1 METKESVLQR
11 VFGYSAF
18 RGGQEALIDAQL
30 RGQDAFGIMP
40 TGKSLC
46 YQIPA
51 LLLEGVTLVI
61 SPLISL
67 MRDQVMALKNAGVAA
82 AYINSSLTPAQIR
95 LVYRNIRSGMYKI
108 IYVAPERLLTDGF
121 LEAIQT
127 RKVSLVTV
135 DEAHCISQWGQ
146 DFRPSYLKI
155 VDFLNIL
162 TPRPVVSAFT
172 ATATEAVRQD
182 IAQILQLRDP
192 LRVVT
197 GFDRPNL
204 RFEVR
209 RPKQKLPALI
219 ELVQQRRDK
228 AGIVYC
234 ATRKAVEEVCENL
247 QLNGIAATRYH
258 AGLPDEER
266 RDNQEDFLYD
276 RKTVMVATNAFGMG
290 IDKSN
295 VSYVIHYNMPQ
306 SLESYYQEAG
316 RAGRDGA
323 KAECIL
329 LYAPGDVQTA
339 KYLIQHPALSGELSQ
354 EELEQKQR
362 LDLERLDV
370 MVNYCKTQSCL
381 RGYILDYFG
390 QEHESFCGNCSNCST
405 ETEERDITDQARM
418 ILSCV
423 QRMSAKLGYSL
434 GLTSVVRTLLGSRDK
449 RLLQLGLDKLGSY
462 GMLRKLGKDDL
473 RAMAESLESQGYL
486 ETDPVHGG
494 VSLTQKAQGVLFE
507 GKTVSMRLPKAE
519 ASAPV
524 SSPVGGE
531 QSPDLLAMLKR
542 LRRKASPPTS
552 FSPMQPWRTWPA
564 RPRRLWRPSPRSTAW
579 AASRSSGSER
589 SLWMPSQTIS
599 RSTAGNRCLE
609 RPKQHCK
616 AGKSRSAVLF
626 FGLFACLRFLCS
638 QPIHFFFRLISG
650 FPYKINFNN

>member
-30 RGQDAFGIMP
+30 QGRDAFGIMP
-40 TGKSLC
+40 TGGGKSLC

-323 KAECIL
+323 EAECIL

-362 LDLERLDV
+362 QDLERLDV

-473 RAMAESLESQGYL
+473 RAMTESLESQGYL

-519 ASAPV
+519 ESAPV

-542 LRRKASPPTS
+542 LRWKIAMQESVPAYIIFSNATLEDMARKAPTTLEA
-552 FSPMQPWRTWPA
+552 FA
-564 RPRRLWRPSPRSTAW
+564 KVNGV
-579 AASRSSGSER
+579 GSVKVKR
-589 SLWMPSQTIS
+589 
-599 RSTAGNRCLE
+599 
-609 RPKQHCK
+609 
-616 AGKSRSAVLF
+616 
-626 FGLFACLRFLCS
+626 FGEVFVDAIADYL
-638 QPIHFFFRLISG
+638 QEHG
-650 FPYKINFNN
+650 G

>member
-1 METKESVLQR
+1 METKESILQR

-30 RGQDAFGIMP
+30 QGRDAFGIMP
-40 TGKSLC
+40 TGGGKSLC

-95 LVYRNIRSGMYKI
+95 LVYRNIQSGMYKI

-121 LEAIQT
+121 LEAIQA

-172 ATATEAVRQD
+172 ATATETVRQD

-204 RFEVR
+204 RFEVQ

-219 ELVQQRRDK
+219 DLVQQRRDK

-323 KAECIL
+323 EAECIL

-354 EELEQKQR
+354 EELEQKQQ

-370 MVNYCKTQSCL
+370 MVNYCKTQECL

-462 GMLRKLGKDDL
+462 GMLHKLGKDDL
-473 RAMAESLESQGYL
+473 RAMAENLESQGYL

-524 SSPVGGE
+524 SSPIGGG
-531 QSPDLLAMLKR
+531 QDPNLLAMLKR
-542 LRRKASPPTS
+542 LRWKIAMQESVPAYIIFSNATLEDMARKAPTTLEA
-552 FSPMQPWRTWPA
+552 FA
-564 RPRRLWRPSPRSTAW
+564 KVNGV
-579 AASRSSGSER
+579 GSVKVKR
-589 SLWMPSQTIS
+589 
-599 RSTAGNRCLE
+599 
-609 RPKQHCK
+609 
-616 AGKSRSAVLF
+616 
-626 FGLFACLRFLCS
+626 FGEVFVDAIADYL
-638 QPIHFFFRLISG
+638 QEHG
-650 FPYKINFNN
+650 G

>member
-40 TGKSLC
+40 TGGGKSLC

-121 LEAIQT
+121 LEAIQA

-162 TPRPVVSAFT
+162 IPRPVVSAFT
-172 ATATEAVRQD
+172 ATATEAVRRD

-323 KAECIL
+323 EAECIL

-473 RAMAESLESQGYL
+473 RAMTESLESQGYL

-507 GKTVSMRLPKAE
+507 GKTVSMRLPKAA

-542 LRRKASPPTS
+542 LRWKIAMQESVPAYIIFSNATLEDMARKAPTTLEA
-552 FSPMQPWRTWPA
+552 FA
-564 RPRRLWRPSPRSTAW
+564 KVNGV
-579 AASRSSGSER
+579 GSVKVKR
-589 SLWMPSQTIS
+589 
-599 RSTAGNRCLE
+599 
-609 RPKQHCK
+609 
-616 AGKSRSAVLF
+616 
-626 FGLFACLRFLCS
+626 FGEVFVDAIADYL
-638 QPIHFFFRLISG
+638 QEHG
-650 FPYKINFNN
+650 G

>member
-1 METKESVLQR
+1 METKESILQR

-30 RGQDAFGIMP
+30 QGRDAFGIMP
-40 TGKSLC
+40 TGGGKSLC

-95 LVYRNIRSGMYKI
+95 LVYRNIQSGMYKI

-121 LEAIQT
+121 LEAIQA

-172 ATATEAVRQD
+172 ATATETVRQD

-204 RFEVR
+204 RFEVQ

-219 ELVQQRRDK
+219 DLVQQRRDK

-323 KAECIL
+323 EAECIL

-370 MVNYCKTQSCL
+370 MVNYCKTQECL

-473 RAMAESLESQGYL
+473 RAMAENLESQGYL

-494 VSLTQKAQGVLFE
+494 ISLTQKAQGVLFE

-519 ASAPV
+519 ACAPV
-524 SSPVGGE
+524 SSPIGGG
-531 QSPDLLAMLKR
+531 QDPNLLAMLKR
-542 LRRKASPPTS
+542 LRWKIAMQESVPAYIIFSNATLEDMARKAPTTLEA
-552 FSPMQPWRTWPA
+552 FA
-564 RPRRLWRPSPRSTAW
+564 KVNGV
-579 AASRSSGSER
+579 GSVKVKR
-589 SLWMPSQTIS
+589 
-599 RSTAGNRCLE
+599 
-609 RPKQHCK
+609 
-616 AGKSRSAVLF
+616 
-626 FGLFACLRFLCS
+626 FGEVFVDAIADYL
-638 QPIHFFFRLISG
+638 QEHG
-650 FPYKINFNN
+650 G

>member
-1 METKESVLQR
+1 METTESILQR

-30 RGQDAFGIMP
+30 QGRDAFGIMP
-40 TGKSLC
+40 TGGGKSLC

-95 LVYRNIRSGMYKI
+95 LVYRNIQSGMYKI

-121 LEAIQT
+121 LEAIQA

-172 ATATEAVRQD
+172 ATATETVRQD

-204 RFEVR
+204 RFEVQ

-219 ELVQQRRDK
+219 DLVQQRRDK

-323 KAECIL
+323 EAECIL

-370 MVNYCKTQSCL
+370 MVNYCKTQECL

-473 RAMAESLESQGYL
+473 RAMAENLESQGYL

-494 VSLTQKAQGVLFE
+494 ISLTQKAQGVLFE

-524 SSPVGGE
+524 SSPIGGG
-531 QSPDLLAMLKR
+531 QDPNLLAMLKR
-542 LRRKASPPTS
+542 LRWKIAMQESVPAYIIFSNATLEDMARKAPTTLEA
-552 FSPMQPWRTWPA
+552 FA
-564 RPRRLWRPSPRSTAW
+564 KVNGV
-579 AASRSSGSER
+579 GSVKVKR
-589 SLWMPSQTIS
+589 
-599 RSTAGNRCLE
+599 
-609 RPKQHCK
+609 
-616 AGKSRSAVLF
+616 
-626 FGLFACLRFLCS
+626 FGEVFVDAIADYL
-638 QPIHFFFRLISG
+638 QEHG
-650 FPYKINFNN
+650 G

>member
-40 TGKSLC
+40 TGGGKSLC

-121 LEAIQT
+121 LEVIQT

-204 RFEVR
+204 RFEVQ

-323 KAECIL
+323 EAECIL

-473 RAMAESLESQGYL
+473 RAMAENLESQGYL

-524 SSPVGGE
+524 SSPVGRE

-542 LRRKASPPTS
+542 LRWKIAMQESVPAYIIFSNATLEDMARKAPTTLEAFAKVNGVGS
-552 FSPMQPWRTWPA
+552 VKVKRFGEVFVDAIADYLQEH
-564 RPRRLWRPSPRSTAW
+564 
-579 AASRSSGSER
+579 SG
-589 SLWMPSQTIS
+589 
-599 RSTAGNRCLE
+599 
-609 RPKQHCK
+609 
-616 AGKSRSAVLF
+616 
-626 FGLFACLRFLCS
+626 
-638 QPIHFFFRLISG
+638 
-650 FPYKINFNN
+650 

>member
-1 METKESVLQR
+1 METKESILQR

-30 RGQDAFGIMP
+30 QGRDAFGIMP
-40 TGKSLC
+40 TGGGKSLC

-95 LVYRNIRSGMYKI
+95 LVYRNIQSGMYKI

-121 LEAIQT
+121 LEAIQA

-172 ATATEAVRQD
+172 ATATETVRQD

-204 RFEVR
+204 RFEVQ
-209 RPKQKLPALI
+209 RPKQKLLALI
-219 ELVQQRRDK
+219 DLVQQRRDK

-323 KAECIL
+323 EAECIL

-370 MVNYCKTQSCL
+370 MVNYCKTQECL

-473 RAMAESLESQGYL
+473 RAMAENLESQGYL

-494 VSLTQKAQGVLFE
+494 ISLTQKAQGVLFE

-524 SSPVGGE
+524 SSPIGGG
-531 QSPDLLAMLKR
+531 QDPNLLAMLKR
-542 LRRKASPPTS
+542 LRWKIAMQESVPAYIIFSNATLEDMARKAPTTLEAFAKVNGVGS
-552 FSPMQPWRTWPA
+552 VKVKRFGEVFVDAIADYLQEH
-564 RPRRLWRPSPRSTAW
+564 
-579 AASRSSGSER
+579 SG
-589 SLWMPSQTIS
+589 
-599 RSTAGNRCLE
+599 
-609 RPKQHCK
+609 
-616 AGKSRSAVLF
+616 
-626 FGLFACLRFLCS
+626 
-638 QPIHFFFRLISG
+638 
-650 FPYKINFNN
+650 

>member
-40 TGKSLC
+40 TGGGKSLC

-204 RFEVR
+204 RFEVQ

-323 KAECIL
+323 EAECIL

-362 LDLERLDV
+362 QDLERLDV

-405 ETEERDITDQARM
+405 EMEERDITDQARM

-423 QRMSAKLGYSL
+423 QRMSARLGYSL

-473 RAMAESLESQGYL
+473 RAMAENLESQGYL

-542 LRRKASPPTS
+542 LRWKIAMQESVPAYIIFSNATLEDMARKAPTTLEA
-552 FSPMQPWRTWPA
+552 FA
-564 RPRRLWRPSPRSTAW
+564 KVNGV
-579 AASRSSGSER
+579 GSVKVKR
-589 SLWMPSQTIS
+589 
-599 RSTAGNRCLE
+599 
-609 RPKQHCK
+609 
-616 AGKSRSAVLF
+616 
-626 FGLFACLRFLCS
+626 FGEVFVDAIADYL
-638 QPIHFFFRLISG
+638 QEHG
-650 FPYKINFNN
+650 G

>member
-1 METKESVLQR
+1 METKESILQR

-30 RGQDAFGIMP
+30 QGRDAFGIMP
-40 TGKSLC
+40 TGGGKSLC

-95 LVYRNIRSGMYKI
+95 LVYRNIQSGMYKI

-121 LEAIQT
+121 LEAIQA

-172 ATATEAVRQD
+172 ATATETVRQD

-219 ELVQQRRDK
+219 DLVQQRRDK

-323 KAECIL
+323 EAECIL

-370 MVNYCKTQSCL
+370 MVNYCKTQECL
-381 RGYILDYFG
+381 RGYILDCFG

-473 RAMAESLESQGYL
+473 RAMAENLESQGYL

-494 VSLTQKAQGVLFE
+494 ISLTQKAQGVLFE

-524 SSPVGGE
+524 SSPIGGG
-531 QSPDLLAMLKR
+531 QDPNLLAMLKR
-542 LRRKASPPTS
+542 LRWKIAMQESVPAYIIFSNATLEDMARKAPTTLEA
-552 FSPMQPWRTWPA
+552 FA
-564 RPRRLWRPSPRSTAW
+564 KVNGV
-579 AASRSSGSER
+579 GSVKVKR
-589 SLWMPSQTIS
+589 
-599 RSTAGNRCLE
+599 
-609 RPKQHCK
+609 
-616 AGKSRSAVLF
+616 
-626 FGLFACLRFLCS
+626 FGEVFVDAIADYL
-638 QPIHFFFRLISG
+638 QEHG
-650 FPYKINFNN
+650 G

>member
-1 METKESVLQR
+1 METKESILQR

-30 RGQDAFGIMP
+30 QGQDAFGIMP
-40 TGKSLC
+40 TGGGKSLC

-95 LVYRNIRSGMYKI
+95 LVYRNIQSGMYKI

-121 LEAIQT
+121 LEAIQA

-172 ATATEAVRQD
+172 ATATETVRQD

-204 RFEVR
+204 RFEVQ

-219 ELVQQRRDK
+219 DLVQQRRDK

-316 RAGRDGA
+316 RAGRDSA
-323 KAECIL
+323 EAECIL

-370 MVNYCKTQSCL
+370 MVNYCKTQECL

-473 RAMAESLESQGYL
+473 RAMAENLESQGYL

-494 VSLTQKAQGVLFE
+494 ISLTQKAQGVLFE

-524 SSPVGGE
+524 SSPIGGG
-531 QSPDLLAMLKR
+531 QDPNLLAMLKR
-542 LRRKASPPTS
+542 LRWKIAMQESVPAYIIFSNATLEDMARKAPTTLEA
-552 FSPMQPWRTWPA
+552 FA
-564 RPRRLWRPSPRSTAW
+564 KVNGV
-579 AASRSSGSER
+579 GSVKVKR
-589 SLWMPSQTIS
+589 
-599 RSTAGNRCLE
+599 
-609 RPKQHCK
+609 
-616 AGKSRSAVLF
+616 
-626 FGLFACLRFLCS
+626 FGEVFVDAIADYL
-638 QPIHFFFRLISG
+638 QEHG
-650 FPYKINFNN
+650 G

>member
-40 TGKSLC
+40 TGGGKSLC
-46 YQIPA
+46 YQVPG
-51 LLLEGVTLVI
+51 LMLPGVTLVI

-67 MRDQVMALKNAGVAA
+67 MKDQVMALKNAGVAA

-121 LEAIQT
+121 LEAIQA

-204 RFEVR
+204 RFEVQ

-323 KAECIL
+323 EAECIL

-362 LDLERLDV
+362 QDLERLDV

-405 ETEERDITDQARM
+405 ELEERDITDQARM

-542 LRRKASPPTS
+542 LRWKIAMQESVPAYIIFSNATLEDMARKAPTTLDA
-552 FSPMQPWRTWPA
+552 FA
-564 RPRRLWRPSPRSTAW
+564 KVNGV
-579 AASRSSGSER
+579 GSVKVKR
-589 SLWMPSQTIS
+589 
-599 RSTAGNRCLE
+599 
-609 RPKQHCK
+609 
-616 AGKSRSAVLF
+616 
-626 FGLFACLRFLCS
+626 FGEVFVDAIADYL
-638 QPIHFFFRLISG
+638 QEHG
-650 FPYKINFNN
+650 G

>member
-1 METKESVLQR
+1 METKESILQR

-30 RGQDAFGIMP
+30 QGRDAFGIMP
-40 TGKSLC
+40 TGGGKSLC

-67 MRDQVMALKNAGVAA
+67 MRDQVIALKNAGVAA

-95 LVYRNIRSGMYKI
+95 LVYRNIQSGMYKI

-121 LEAIQT
+121 LEAIQA

-172 ATATEAVRQD
+172 ATATETVRQD

-204 RFEVR
+204 RFEVQ

-219 ELVQQRRDK
+219 DLVQQRRDK

-323 KAECIL
+323 EAECIL

-370 MVNYCKTQSCL
+370 MVNYCKTQECL

-473 RAMAESLESQGYL
+473 RAMAENLESQGYL

-494 VSLTQKAQGVLFE
+494 ISLTQKAQGVLFE

-524 SSPVGGE
+524 SSPIGE
-531 QSPDLLAMLKR
+531 GQDPNLLAMLKR
-542 LRRKASPPTS
+542 LRWKIAMQESVPAYIIFSNATLEDMARKAPTTLEA
-552 FSPMQPWRTWPA
+552 FA
-564 RPRRLWRPSPRSTAW
+564 KVNGV
-579 AASRSSGSER
+579 GSVKVKR
-589 SLWMPSQTIS
+589 
-599 RSTAGNRCLE
+599 
-609 RPKQHCK
+609 
-616 AGKSRSAVLF
+616 
-626 FGLFACLRFLCS
+626 FGEVFVDAIADYL
-638 QPIHFFFRLISG
+638 QEHG
-650 FPYKINFNN
+650 G

>member
-1 METKESVLQR
+1 METKESILQR

-30 RGQDAFGIMP
+30 QGRDAFGIMP
-40 TGKSLC
+40 TGGGKSLC

-67 MRDQVMALKNAGVAA
+67 MRDQVIALKNAGVAA

-95 LVYRNIRSGMYKI
+95 LVYRNIQSGMYKI

-121 LEAIQT
+121 LEAIQA

-172 ATATEAVRQD
+172 ATATETVRQD

-204 RFEVR
+204 RFEVQ

-219 ELVQQRRDK
+219 DLVQQRRDK

-323 KAECIL
+323 EAECIL

-370 MVNYCKTQSCL
+370 MVNYCKTQECL

-473 RAMAESLESQGYL
+473 RAMAENLESQGYL

-494 VSLTQKAQGVLFE
+494 ISLTQKAQGVLFE
-507 GKTVSMRLPKAE
+507 GKNVSMRLPKAE

-524 SSPVGGE
+524 SSPIGGG
-531 QSPDLLAMLKR
+531 QDPNLLAMLKR
-542 LRRKASPPTS
+542 LRWKIAMQESVPAYIIFSNATLEDMARKAPTTLEA
-552 FSPMQPWRTWPA
+552 FA
-564 RPRRLWRPSPRSTAW
+564 KVNGV
-579 AASRSSGSER
+579 GSVKVKR
-589 SLWMPSQTIS
+589 
-599 RSTAGNRCLE
+599 
-609 RPKQHCK
+609 
-616 AGKSRSAVLF
+616 
-626 FGLFACLRFLCS
+626 FGEVFVDAIADYL
-638 QPIHFFFRLISG
+638 QEHG
-650 FPYKINFNN
+650 G

>member
-40 TGKSLC
+40 TGGGKSLC

-51 LLLEGVTLVI
+51 MLLEGVTLVI

-95 LVYRNIRSGMYKI
+95 LVYRNIQSGMYKI

-162 TPRPVVSAFT
+162 IPRPVVSAFT
-172 ATATEAVRQD
+172 ATATETVRQD

-228 AGIVYC
+228 VGIVYC

-323 KAECIL
+323 EAECIL

-473 RAMAESLESQGYL
+473 RAMAENLESQGYL

-542 LRRKASPPTS
+542 LRWKIAMQESVPAYIIFSNATLEDMARKAPTTLEA
-552 FSPMQPWRTWPA
+552 FA
-564 RPRRLWRPSPRSTAW
+564 KVNGV
-579 AASRSSGSER
+579 GSVKVKR
-589 SLWMPSQTIS
+589 
-599 RSTAGNRCLE
+599 
-609 RPKQHCK
+609 
-616 AGKSRSAVLF
+616 
-626 FGLFACLRFLCS
+626 FGEVFVDAIADYL
-638 QPIHFFFRLISG
+638 QEHG
-650 FPYKINFNN
+650 G

>member
-1 METKESVLQR
+1 METKESILQR

-30 RGQDAFGIMP
+30 QGRDAFGIMP
-40 TGKSLC
+40 TGGGKSLC

-95 LVYRNIRSGMYKI
+95 LVYRNIQSGMYKI

-121 LEAIQT
+121 LEAIQA

-172 ATATEAVRQD
+172 ATATETVRQD

-323 KAECIL
+323 GAECIL

-362 LDLERLDV
+362 QDLERLDV

-473 RAMAESLESQGYL
+473 RAMAENLESQGYL

-524 SSPVGGE
+524 SSPIGGG
-531 QSPDLLAMLKR
+531 QDPNLLAMLKR
-542 LRRKASPPTS
+542 LRWKIAMQESVPAYIIFSNATLEDMARKAPTTLEA
-552 FSPMQPWRTWPA
+552 FA
-564 RPRRLWRPSPRSTAW
+564 KVNGV
-579 AASRSSGSER
+579 GSVKVKR
-589 SLWMPSQTIS
+589 
-599 RSTAGNRCLE
+599 
-609 RPKQHCK
+609 
-616 AGKSRSAVLF
+616 
-626 FGLFACLRFLCS
+626 FGEVFVDAIADYL
-638 QPIHFFFRLISG
+638 QEHG
-650 FPYKINFNN
+650 G

>member
-40 TGKSLC
+40 TGGGKSLC

-95 LVYRNIRSGMYKI
+95 LVYRNIQSGMYKI

-204 RFEVR
+204 RFEVQ

-247 QLNGIAATRYH
+247 HLNGIAATRYH

-323 KAECIL
+323 EAECIL

-362 LDLERLDV
+362 QDLERLDV

-473 RAMAESLESQGYL
+473 RAMTESLESQGYL

-519 ASAPV
+519 ESAPV

-542 LRRKASPPTS
+542 LRWKIAMQESVPAYIIFSNATLEDMARKAPTTLEA
-552 FSPMQPWRTWPA
+552 FA
-564 RPRRLWRPSPRSTAW
+564 KVNGV
-579 AASRSSGSER
+579 GSVKVKR
-589 SLWMPSQTIS
+589 
-599 RSTAGNRCLE
+599 
-609 RPKQHCK
+609 
-616 AGKSRSAVLF
+616 
-626 FGLFACLRFLCS
+626 FGEVFVDAIADYL
-638 QPIHFFFRLISG
+638 QEHG
-650 FPYKINFNN
+650 G

>member
-1 METKESVLQR
+1 METKESILQR

-30 RGQDAFGIMP
+30 QGRDAFGIMP
-40 TGKSLC
+40 TGGGKSLC

-95 LVYRNIRSGMYKI
+95 LVYRNIQSGMYKI

-121 LEAIQT
+121 LEAIQA

-172 ATATEAVRQD
+172 ATATETVRQD

-219 ELVQQRRDK
+219 DLVQQRRDK

-323 KAECIL
+323 EAECIL

-370 MVNYCKTQSCL
+370 MVNYCKTQECL

-423 QRMSAKLGYSL
+423 QRMSAKLSYSL

-473 RAMAESLESQGYL
+473 RAMAENLESQGYL

-494 VSLTQKAQGVLFE
+494 ISLTQKAQGVLFE

-524 SSPVGGE
+524 SSPIGGG
-531 QSPDLLAMLKR
+531 QDPNLLAMLKR
-542 LRRKASPPTS
+542 LRWKIAMQESVPAYIIFSNATLEDMARKAPTTLEA
-552 FSPMQPWRTWPA
+552 FA
-564 RPRRLWRPSPRSTAW
+564 KVNGV
-579 AASRSSGSER
+579 GSVKVKR
-589 SLWMPSQTIS
+589 
-599 RSTAGNRCLE
+599 
-609 RPKQHCK
+609 
-616 AGKSRSAVLF
+616 
-626 FGLFACLRFLCS
+626 FGEVFVDAIADYL
-638 QPIHFFFRLISG
+638 QEHG
-650 FPYKINFNN
+650 G

>member
-1 METKESVLQR
+1 METKESILQR

-30 RGQDAFGIMP
+30 QGRDAFGIMP
-40 TGKSLC
+40 TGGGKSLC

-95 LVYRNIRSGMYKI
+95 LVYRNIQSGMYKI

-121 LEAIQT
+121 LEAIQA

-172 ATATEAVRQD
+172 ATATETVRQD

-204 RFEVR
+204 RFEVQ

-219 ELVQQRRDK
+219 DLVQQRRDK

-323 KAECIL
+323 EAECIL

-370 MVNYCKTQSCL
+370 MVNYCKTQECL

-473 RAMAESLESQGYL
+473 RAMAENLESQGYL

-494 VSLTQKAQGVLFE
+494 ISLTQKAQGVLFE

-524 SSPVGGE
+524 SSPIGGE
-531 QSPDLLAMLKR
+531 QDPNLLAMLKR
-542 LRRKASPPTS
+542 LRWKIAMQESVPAYIIFSNATLEDMARKAPTTLEA
-552 FSPMQPWRTWPA
+552 FA
-564 RPRRLWRPSPRSTAW
+564 KVNGV
-579 AASRSSGSER
+579 GSVKVKR
-589 SLWMPSQTIS
+589 
-599 RSTAGNRCLE
+599 
-609 RPKQHCK
+609 
-616 AGKSRSAVLF
+616 
-626 FGLFACLRFLCS
+626 FGEVFVDAIADYL
-638 QPIHFFFRLISG
+638 QEHG
-650 FPYKINFNN
+650 G

>member
-1 METKESVLQR
+1 METKESILQR

-30 RGQDAFGIMP
+30 QGRDAFGIMP
-40 TGKSLC
+40 TGGGKSLC

-95 LVYRNIRSGMYKI
+95 LVYRNIQSGMYKI

-121 LEAIQT
+121 LEAIQA

-172 ATATEAVRQD
+172 ATATETVRQD

-219 ELVQQRRDK
+219 DLVQQRRDK

-316 RAGRDGA
+316 RAGRDSA
-323 KAECIL
+323 EAECIL

-370 MVNYCKTQSCL
+370 MVNYCKTQECL

-473 RAMAESLESQGYL
+473 RAMAENLESQGYL

-494 VSLTQKAQGVLFE
+494 ISLTQKAQGVLFE

-524 SSPVGGE
+524 SSPIGGG
-531 QSPDLLAMLKR
+531 QDPNLLAMLKR
-542 LRRKASPPTS
+542 LRWKIAMQESVPAYIIFSNATLEDMARKAPTTLEA
-552 FSPMQPWRTWPA
+552 FA
-564 RPRRLWRPSPRSTAW
+564 KVNGV
-579 AASRSSGSER
+579 GSVKVKR
-589 SLWMPSQTIS
+589 
-599 RSTAGNRCLE
+599 
-609 RPKQHCK
+609 
-616 AGKSRSAVLF
+616 
-626 FGLFACLRFLCS
+626 FGEVFVDAIADYL
-638 QPIHFFFRLISG
+638 QEHG
-650 FPYKINFNN
+650 G

>member
-40 TGKSLC
+40 TGGGKSLC

-121 LEAIQT
+121 LEAIQA

-162 TPRPVVSAFT
+162 IPRPVVSAFT
-172 ATATEAVRQD
+172 ATATETVRQD

-323 KAECIL
+323 EAECIL

-462 GMLRKLGKDDL
+462 GMLRKLGKDNL
-473 RAMAESLESQGYL
+473 RAMAENLESQGYL

-507 GKTVSMRLPKAE
+507 GKTVSMRLPKAA

-542 LRRKASPPTS
+542 LRWKIAMQESVPAYIIFSNATLEDMARKAPTTLEA
-552 FSPMQPWRTWPA
+552 FA
-564 RPRRLWRPSPRSTAW
+564 KVNGV
-579 AASRSSGSER
+579 GSVKVKR
-589 SLWMPSQTIS
+589 
-599 RSTAGNRCLE
+599 
-609 RPKQHCK
+609 
-616 AGKSRSAVLF
+616 
-626 FGLFACLRFLCS
+626 FGEVFVDAIADYL
-638 QPIHFFFRLISG
+638 QEHG
-650 FPYKINFNN
+650 G

>member
-40 TGKSLC
+40 TGGGKSLC

-95 LVYRNIRSGMYKI
+95 LVYRNIQSGMYKI

-121 LEAIQT
+121 LEAIQA

-162 TPRPVVSAFT
+162 IPRPVVSAFT

-204 RFEVR
+204 RFEVQ

-323 KAECIL
+323 EAECIL

-524 SSPVGGE
+524 SSPVGRE

-542 LRRKASPPTS
+542 LRWKIAMQESVPAYIIFSNATLEDMARKAPTTLEAFAKVNGVGS
-552 FSPMQPWRTWPA
+552 VKVKRFGEVFVDAIADYLQEH
-564 RPRRLWRPSPRSTAW
+564 
-579 AASRSSGSER
+579 SG
-589 SLWMPSQTIS
+589 
-599 RSTAGNRCLE
+599 
-609 RPKQHCK
+609 
-616 AGKSRSAVLF
+616 
-626 FGLFACLRFLCS
+626 
-638 QPIHFFFRLISG
+638 
-650 FPYKINFNN
+650 

>member
-1 METKESVLQR
+1 METKESILQR

-30 RGQDAFGIMP
+30 QGRDAFGIMP
-40 TGKSLC
+40 TGGGKSLC

-82 AYINSSLTPAQIR
+82 VYINSSLTPAQIR
-95 LVYRNIRSGMYKI
+95 LVYRNIQSGMYKI

-121 LEAIQT
+121 LEAIQA

-172 ATATEAVRQD
+172 ATATETVRQD

-204 RFEVR
+204 RFEVQ

-219 ELVQQRRDK
+219 DLVQQRRDK

-323 KAECIL
+323 EAECIL

-370 MVNYCKTQSCL
+370 MVNYCKTQECL

-473 RAMAESLESQGYL
+473 RAMAENLESQGYL

-494 VSLTQKAQGVLFE
+494 ISLTQKAQGVLFE

-524 SSPVGGE
+524 SSPIGGG
-531 QSPDLLAMLKR
+531 QDPNLLAMLKR
-542 LRRKASPPTS
+542 LRWKIAMQESVPAYIIFSNATLEDMARKAPTTLEA
-552 FSPMQPWRTWPA
+552 FA
-564 RPRRLWRPSPRSTAW
+564 KVNGV
-579 AASRSSGSER
+579 GSVKVKR
-589 SLWMPSQTIS
+589 
-599 RSTAGNRCLE
+599 
-609 RPKQHCK
+609 
-616 AGKSRSAVLF
+616 
-626 FGLFACLRFLCS
+626 FGEVFVDAIADYL
-638 QPIHFFFRLISG
+638 QEHG
-650 FPYKINFNN
+650 G